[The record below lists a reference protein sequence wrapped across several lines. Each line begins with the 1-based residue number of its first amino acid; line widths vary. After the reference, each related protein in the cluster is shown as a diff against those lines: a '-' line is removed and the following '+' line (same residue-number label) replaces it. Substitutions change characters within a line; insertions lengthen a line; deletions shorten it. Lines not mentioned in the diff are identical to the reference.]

1 MTEHSLVLLVCLGVI
16 VVLAALLY
24 ADGRGYLKAI
34 TNIGELRGIT
44 AQILAHAQN
53 VDLSLSQQR
62 RVLYDA
68 HKRICAVT
76 KGVEK
81 PAS

>member
-1 MTEHSLVLLVCLGVI
+1 MNQYSVALLVCLGVI
-16 VVLAALLY
+16 VTLAALLY
-24 ADGRGYLKAI
+24 AAGRGYLSVL
-34 TNIGELRGIT
+34 TGIGELRGIMC
-44 AQILAHAQN
+44 QILAHTHNA
-53 VDLSLSQQR
+53 DLSLSQQR

-81 PAS
+81 RTS

>member
-1 MTEHSLVLLVCLGVI
+1 MNEHSMVFLVCLGII
-16 VVLAALLY
+16 VVLAAFLY
-24 ADGRGYLKAI
+24 AAGRGYLKAV
-34 TNIGELRGIT
+34 TNIGEMRGIT
-44 AQILAHAQN
+44 AQTLAHAQN
-53 VDLSLSQQR
+53 VDLSLNQQR

-68 HKRICAVT
+68 HKRLGAVT

>member
-1 MTEHSLVLLVCLGVI
+1 MTEHSLVLLVCLGII
-16 VVLAALLY
+16 VVLDALLY
-24 ADGRGYLKAI
+24 AAGRGYLAAL
-34 TNIGELRGIT
+34 TGIGELRGIT

-53 VDLSLSQQR
+53 VDLSLNQQR

-68 HKRICAVT
+68 HKRLCAVT
-76 KGVEK
+76 KGAKK